1 MSFSFPSF
9 RRLLPLLASLL
20 LSSLSY
26 AQSKSQPKAQPD
38 DAQDTVL
45 KTAKPSAK
53 KTAQVI
59 PHVIDAEEG
68 EDDEGDDDE
77 DEDDQDTELKN
88 SKPAAKETVGKATSP
103 TVNAIESKR
112 VVDLKVDSKADDD
125 QVTDLKNSKPAEQE
139 SAGATGIEA
148 KRFVALELDIE
159 PEYVGASKQRL
170 SRSLVF
176 DYQNKNGFFVSTLRG
191 IGYAAINEQLSWS
204 GALTYRG
211 GRTESSNS
219 GSIDDGSDALRGM
232 GDVPGSLTLDLNA
245 EVDLNDQLSATLETE
260 FALTNQNTG
269 NFYSLGLAYSLLDS
283 SKDQL
288 DLSLIAGYGDANYSQ
303 TNFGVTARQSRR
315 SGYAIYTG
323 KAGFEHLAATL
334 EWEHTMNDRWSA
346 VSSLEIKHLLGN
358 AADSPITTSK
368 TNLTLKVALNY
379 SF

>member
-9 RRLLPLLASLL
+9 RRLLPLLTTLL
-20 LSSLSY
+20 LSSWSY
-26 AQSKSQPKAQPD
+26 AQSKAQTD
-38 DAQDTVL
+38 DGQGTEL
-45 KTAKPSAK
+45 KTAKPSVK
-53 KTAQVI
+53 KTAQVT
-59 PHVIDAEEG
+59 PHVIDAERE
-68 EDDEGDDDE
+68 ED
-77 DEDDQDTELKN
+77 DEDDQTTELKN
-88 SKPAAKETVGKATSP
+88 SKPAEK
-103 TVNAIESKR
+103 
-112 VVDLKVDSKADDD
+112 
-125 QVTDLKNSKPAEQE
+125 E

-148 KRFVALELDIE
+148 KRFVGLELDIE
-159 PEYVGASKQRL
+159 PEYAGASEQRL
-170 SRSLVF
+170 SRFLVF

-191 IGYAAINEQLSWS
+191 IGYAAINKQLSWS

-219 GSIDDGSDALRGM
+219 GSINDGSDALRGM

-315 SGYAIYTG
+315 SGYAIYAG

-334 EWEHTMNDRWSA
+334 EWEHTMNGRWSA
-346 VSSLEIKHLLGN
+346 LSSLELKKLLSN
-358 AADSPITTSK
+358 AANSPVTHRKGSA
-368 TNLTLKVALNY
+368 TLKIALLY
-379 SF
+379 AY